1 MSEPVLPPRDGRL
14 HGAQRLEVA
23 CLSLWFF
30 VITLAL
36 WLLKPIRMA
45 ALLAHLGSEELPML
59 RLGSVLVVGVVVLGY
74 SRVVNRLSR
83 LQVTLGASLLFTLL
97 ILSVWC
103 GLWLKGDALGSQ
115 RWFVWAVFCLVEAYA
130 TVMVTIFWTYTNDV
144 VSRAQAD
151 RLYVRI
157 GLGGILGGIAGGT
170 ITDSLIH
177 SIGPVHMLLVC
188 AGCVLL
194 SAGLAWAAEALLSP
208 PPRAVVA
215 RGERRVVAEEL
226 EGAARVLRSEYLLWM
241 VGVVVAYESAAALT
255 DYVVNVI
262 FERSFRGELEL
273 AQMYG
278 RLGWI
283 VSVTALL
290 CQLLIVPVLLPAKR
304 VALLVPPLV
313 MAVATLSLA
322 ILPVAT
328 LALVVAASD
337 RGLNYSLQQVTRETL
352 YVPLD
357 DVERYK
363 AKAFIDIFV
372 DRAAKAL
379 GSLTLVI
386 VMLFTGTS
394 LLALLTL
401 ALGSL
406 LLWARCAHGLGTS
419 YTQLVEKQGELRHT
433 AAQLEEAPA
442 ERGRP

>member
-1 MSEPVLPPRDGRL
+1 
-14 HGAQRLEVA
+14 LEVA

-30 VITLAL
+30 VITMAL

-45 ALLAHLGSEELPML
+45 ALLAQLGSEELPML

-97 ILSVWC
+97 ILAVWC

-115 RWFVWAVFCLVEAYA
+115 RWFVWGVFCLVEAYA

-151 RLYVRI
+151 RLYARI

-188 AGCVLL
+188 AGCVLV
-194 SAGLAWAAEALLSP
+194 SAGLAWAAETLLSP
-208 PPRAVVA
+208 PPRGVV
-215 RGERRVVAEEL
+215 RRERPVVAEEL

-283 VSVTALL
+283 VSVTALF

-328 LALVVAASD
+328 LALVLAASD

-386 VMLFTGTS
+386 VMLFSGTS

-401 ALGSL
+401 AFGAL

-419 YTQLVEKQGELRHT
+419 YAQLVEKQGELRDT
-433 AAQLEEAPA
+433 AAELEEAPA
-442 ERGRP
+442 DRARP